1 MLAPIV
7 QSHAA
12 PALPAR
18 AATLGGVMS
27 NILLLTILTMVIML
41 GMPVAIWL
49 WIRSESKNS

>member
-7 QSHAA
+7 QAHAA

-27 NILLLTILTMVIML
+27 NMLLLTILTMVIML